1 MTATGR
7 SPRPDGL
14 APDIAWIAADL
25 HDRLDVARLAGDWW
39 GVIHLAAQSIP
50 ARYVGPETVA
60 EALDAQHGLTSV
72 LSGGRFLLASS
83 CHVYAPGPETKTE
96 ASATAPA
103 GLYGL
108 AKLRCEDAALD
119 TAHLDVRVG
128 RPFNHIG
135 PGMRGELMIPAL
147 LARIRMLAPD
157 EPIVMTGKN
166 SVRDFVDVRD
176 ISRAYLQLI
185 EMDDAGERIFN
196 ICSGKARSIASV
208 ARAIA
213 DAAGRTN
220 PIVFQGAAQSADDAD
235 RLIGSF
241 ARLKTATGWQPEIT
255 FEQSAAQLVAE
266 AV

>member
-7 SPRPDGL
+7 SARPDGL
-14 APDIAWIAADL
+14 ARDIAWIAADL
-25 HDRLDVARLAGDWW
+25 HDRSDVARLAGDWW

-60 EALDAQHGLTSV
+60 EALDAQHRLTSV

-96 ASATAPA
+96 TSATAPA

-108 AKLRCEDAALD
+108 AKLRCEDAVLD
-119 TAHLDVRVG
+119 TAHLDARVG